1 MTVDSPVHSPP
12 DGRPI
17 PLVDL
22 GAQMREIEN
31 DVWPELKDLFAR
43 TAFIGG
49 AAVDQFES
57 AFAKLIDTAHCIG
70 VGNGTDAVELAL
82 RAVGVTAGGEVI
94 MPANTFIATAEAAW
108 RIGARPV
115 PVDVDPQYLLI
126 DPDRVA
132 EALSERTQAIVPVH
146 LFGQVAPVERLQQIA
161 ATAGI
166 PIVEDAAQSQGASR
180 LGRPAG
186 SLGTVAATSFYPG
199 KNLGAAG
206 DGGAVM
212 TNDATIA
219 RTVRVIAAHGSE
231 RKYDHEILGMNS
243 RLDAVQAVVL
253 SAKLK
258 RLMEWNEQRRAA
270 AARYSVLLAGVDRV
284 QAPSSDPDNVDVW
297 HLYVVQVEDRDRVLA
312 DLNAA
317 GIGAGIHYP
326 TPIHLTG
333 AMAGYGYPE
342 GICPVAE
349 HAADRILSLPI
360 HPHITAAQQEYVV
373 ERLAAAVLR

>member
-1 MTVDSPVHSPP
+1 MTVDSPVQSPP
-12 DGRPI
+12 HGRPI

-22 GAQMREIEN
+22 GAQMREIDEE
-31 DVWPELKDLFAR
+31 VWPVLKDVFAR

-49 AAVDQFES
+49 ATVEQFEQ
-57 AFAKLIDTAHCIG
+57 AFAQLCATTHCVG

-82 RAVGVTAGGEVI
+82 RAAGVRPGGEVI
-94 MPANTFIATAEAAW
+94 MPANTFIATAEATW

-115 PVDVDPQYLLI
+115 PVDVDPQHLLI
-126 DPDRVA
+126 DPVRVA

-146 LFGQVAPVERLQQIA
+146 LFGQVAPVEKLESIA
-161 ATAGI
+161 ASAGI

-180 LGRPAG
+180 RGRPAG

-206 DGGAVM
+206 DGGAVV
-212 TNDATIA
+212 TDDSEIA
-219 RTVRVIAAHGSE
+219 RTVRVLAAHGSE
-231 RKYDHEILGMNS
+231 RKYDHETMGMNS

-258 RLMEWNEQRRAA
+258 RLAGWNEQRRVA
-270 AARYSVLLAGVDRV
+270 AARYGALLAGVDGVR
-284 QAPSSDPDNVDVW
+284 APVSDPQNIDVW
-297 HLYVVQVEDRDRVLA
+297 HLYVVQVADRDRVLA
-312 DLNAA
+312 ELNAA

-333 AMAGYGYPE
+333 AMSGHGYAVGA
-342 GICPVAE
+342 CPVAE
-349 HAADRILSLPI
+349 TAASRILSLPI
-360 HPHITAAQQEYVV
+360 HPHITADQQEYVV
-373 ERLAAAVLR
+373 ARLVAAVRR